1 MYTIMKRSAT
11 ILAIESSCDE
21 SGVAL
26 VRAARN
32 RDHYGFLVKRNL
44 VYSQIPTHRKHGGVV
59 PEVAAREHAVRL
71 PKLLDELAKTKA
83 SKASLKRSVDAIA
96 VTYGPGLITSLLVG
110 VEFAKTLSVTW
121 NKPLIAVNH
130 LEGHI
135 YANLLTR
142 LKSEHP
148 KFVFPTLVLIVS
160 GAHTELVLMKS
171 HLTYQLLGSTR
182 DDAVGEAFDKTAKLL
197 GLPYPGGPVLSKIA
211 EAGNPAA
218 VNFPRAML
226 DQKNLDFSF
235 SGLKTA
241 VAVHLQKKGATKSAD
256 VAASFEE
263 AATETLIQKT
273 LRAAEQYKPK
283 TVLIAGGVAAN
294 RPLRRKL
301 NESFAAAFPRVHV
314 LEPDLLY
321 TTDNAAMI
329 GAAGAVR
336 FLNGYTSSWKT
347 ITVDPRPRLA

>member
-1 MYTIMKRSAT
+1 MKRTVT

-26 VRAARN
+26 VHASRK
-32 RDHYGFLVKRNL
+32 RDHYTFEVKKNF
-44 VYSQIPTHRKHGGVV
+44 VYSQISTHRKHGGVV

-71 PKLLDELAKTKA
+71 PRLLDELASTKA
-83 SKASLKRSVDAIA
+83 TKAKLKKSIDAVA
-96 VTYGPGLITSLLVG
+96 VTSGPGLITSLLVG
-110 VEFAKTLSVTW
+110 VEFAKTISAVW
-121 NKPLIAVNH
+121 KKPLVAVNH

-142 LKSEHP
+142 LKTEHP
-148 KFVFPTLVLIVS
+148 QFVFPVLALIVS

-171 HLTYQLLGSTR
+171 HLHYKLLGSTR

-197 GLPYPGGPVLSKIA
+197 GLPYPGGPVLSKLA
-211 EAGNPAA
+211 QKGNVNA

-226 DQKNLDFSF
+226 DQKNFDFSF

-241 VAVHLQKKGATKSAD
+241 VAIHLQKNKTKPAD

-263 AATETLIQKT
+263 AATDALIHKT
-273 LRAAEQYKPK
+273 LRAAAQYKPK

-294 RPLRRKL
+294 LPLRRKL
-301 NESFAAAFPRVHV
+301 NDSFTAAFPHVHV

-336 FLNGYTSSWKT
+336 FLNGYTTPWNKV
-347 ITVDPRPRLA
+347 IVDPRPRLA